1 MRLTA
6 LLLTVLTVSVA
17 RNAPTREM
25 CGMWVTDLTKSDL
38 GAGARPTQLIL
49 NVTREGNRLKVIEVA
64 SDEVGAFVAE
74 RRYVFKGATPRVEKD
89 VGTAETTGRVTV
101 LRCSGRLERWSIS
114 ENGFELIVN
123 RWIGDLPTA
132 SHHRLILRRSSG
144 NLE

>member
-64 SDEVGAFVAE
+64 SDEGWGIRRGAAIRVQRSDAPCRE
-74 RRYVFKGATPRVEKD
+74 GCGNRRDYWPSD
-89 VGTAETTGRVTV
+89 GTALFR
-101 LRCSGRLERWSIS
+101 
-114 ENGFELIVN
+114 
-123 RWIGDLPTA
+123 PT
-132 SHHRLILRRSSG
+132 
-144 NLE
+144 